1 MGDFIKYQINSKF
14 FNHPSYSKINKIN
27 DNVKNRFNKIKLLKN
42 KGVQYEYNNNND
54 ISKNN
59 SDNDIF
65 LKSIINSK
73 LGKQIGNI
81 TKDNKTLPNIKYI
94 NLKNIFI
101 TPLNS
106 YRMKTRID
114 NLSTRKNPKKLKENI
129 IIKIKR
135 DLLSERNS
143 NSVQKNFSLINI
155 QRYNDFKKF
164 KSIIKAN
171 SFKRNNDISINK
183 FETTK
188 NDFLQNKSGIYLYKN
203 KYVNE
208 HFSFLKK
215 YNLKTL
221 INNFKKEK
229 KSNQDIFSHFN
240 KLKSKLL
247 EENKQ
252 MRKDIKSSYSRLD
265 NKKKE
270 INLKKRY
277 YDTPQ
282 GFRKIFYDYNK
293 KRAEKENILTNIY
306 LEDNINPNK
315 EKYNFKVKKDKN
327 TNIINDKN
335 ITNLAQDKINKIYHD
350 LLVFRLPD
358 LDDKIYIRK
367 ILYDVF
373 IEFKNVLLLSMTKNK
388 DINRDK
394 KGLDFDSFYNCSSE
408 INIQGR
414 TFAKKLFKVF
424 NNKSDNKYMSFEKY
438 ANGMIKLKNSS
449 KENKLNLFFELLDE
463 NSNGFMAYEDIYKFG
478 IICLQKITLNLETM
492 EDFNKA
498 KKNKNSK
505 NIKVIETLADHFAR
519 MIYKLLNIDVK
530 DNIPL
535 DTLKKMIIQG
545 GEQAD
550 YIEFLFGSSNFV

>member
-27 DNVKNRFNKIKLLKN
+27 DNAKNRFNKIKLLKN

-81 TKDNKTLPNIKYI
+81 TKDNKTLPYIKYI

-229 KSNQDIFSHFN
+229 KSNQDIFSHF
-240 KLKSKLL
+240 
-247 EENKQ
+247 
-252 MRKDIKSSYSRLD
+252 
-265 NKKKE
+265 
-270 INLKKRY
+270 
-277 YDTPQ
+277 
-282 GFRKIFYDYNK
+282 
-293 KRAEKENILTNIY
+293 
-306 LEDNINPNK
+306 
-315 EKYNFKVKKDKN
+315 
-327 TNIINDKN
+327 
-335 ITNLAQDKINKIYHD
+335 
-350 LLVFRLPD
+350 
-358 LDDKIYIRK
+358 
-367 ILYDVF
+367 
-373 IEFKNVLLLSMTKNK
+373 
-388 DINRDK
+388 
-394 KGLDFDSFYNCSSE
+394 
-408 INIQGR
+408 
-414 TFAKKLFKVF
+414 
-424 NNKSDNKYMSFEKY
+424 
-438 ANGMIKLKNSS
+438 
-449 KENKLNLFFELLDE
+449 
-463 NSNGFMAYEDIYKFG
+463 
-478 IICLQKITLNLETM
+478 
-492 EDFNKA
+492 
-498 KKNKNSK
+498 
-505 NIKVIETLADHFAR
+505 
-519 MIYKLLNIDVK
+519 
-530 DNIPL
+530 
-535 DTLKKMIIQG
+535 
-545 GEQAD
+545 
-550 YIEFLFGSSNFV
+550 